1 MILDCHIYR
10 YALGRDDLSI
20 GSRVLWS
27 YYCTQASVMVLSVG
41 RELEELLAERS
52 GMLCLEGMTYA
63 NVPAE
68 KLGMSRHRWRVAMLE
83 LSDAGL
89 YRNDMLYF
97 PLDMQSAG
105 FFELRS
111 KPGMT
116 PWDIVLYSWILDRIE
131 YGGGNMTDVTNASIG
146 AALGLT
152 EYSVCKRKAGL
163 YSRGWLEVVRR
174 GQMVYCA
181 DPERTKREGYIE
193 PKVSSRKSNA
203 PRLNLERF

>member
-10 YALGRDDLSI
+10 YALVRDDLSI
-20 GSRVLWS
+20 GSKVLWS

-41 RELEELLAERS
+41 KDLDELLAERG

-63 NVPAE
+63 NIPGE
-68 KLGMSRHRWRVAMLE
+68 MLGMSRHRWNVAMSE
-83 LSDAGL
+83 LRDAGL
-89 YRNDMLYF
+89 YRDDMLYF
-97 PLDMQSAG
+97 PLDMQVSG

-131 YGGGNMTDVTNASIG
+131 YGGGTMTDVTNAAIG
-146 AALGLT
+146 ASLGLT
-152 EYSVCKRKAGL
+152 EYSVRKRKAGL
-163 YSRGWLEVVRR
+163 YARGWLEAVRR

-181 DPERTKREGYIE
+181 DPELAKVRGYIE
-193 PKVSSRKSNA
+193 PKVSSRKSSG
-203 PRLNLERF
+203 PRLNLDRF